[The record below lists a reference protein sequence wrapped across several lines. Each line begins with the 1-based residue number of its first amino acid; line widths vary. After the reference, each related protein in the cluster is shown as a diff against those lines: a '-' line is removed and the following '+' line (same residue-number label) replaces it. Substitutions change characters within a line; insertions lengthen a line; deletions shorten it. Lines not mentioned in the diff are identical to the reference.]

1 MNDEFPLGSYVV
13 DTRTGRLGQVM
24 DTHAG
29 YVQLRPPRGGIE
41 WSCPPSAIRF
51 PSDAEA
57 EAQVPAQPQAG
68 TASGGRSPERT
79 GGRTGGGAEAG
90 GNAGERGWSR

>member
-1 MNDEFPLGSYVV
+1 MNDEFPPRAQALPAFPALGSYVI

-41 WSCPPSAIRF
+41 WYCPPAAVRLPEEEESGW
-51 PSDAEA
+51 
-57 EAQVPAQPQAG
+57 AQ
-68 TASGGRSPERT
+68 
-79 GGRTGGGAEAG
+79 
-90 GNAGERGWSR
+90 